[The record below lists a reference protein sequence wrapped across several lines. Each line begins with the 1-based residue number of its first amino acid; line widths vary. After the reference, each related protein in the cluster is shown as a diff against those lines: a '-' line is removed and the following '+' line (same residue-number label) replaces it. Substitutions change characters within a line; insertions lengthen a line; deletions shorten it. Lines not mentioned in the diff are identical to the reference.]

1 MEMYLYFYLWL
12 ISYKLGNYYKGI
24 GNTILSQRVAGGKN
38 AKIRWNLYFC
48 KTWECKKFFVFSCPS
63 MMIAVFTIGSLCW
76 SSQQY
81 MISHNR
87 EMGTTEQCTTL
98 FPIFSSK
105 KGTGQKKYN
114 RKINNIDNT
123 LVLFYFVVP
132 TRTTPVV
139 LFKFKLNRFT
149 THSCTAYFIQTS
161 FSL

>member
-1 MEMYLYFYLWL
+1 MYLYLYLRL
-12 ISYKLGNYYKGI
+12 INYKLGNKG
-24 GNTILSQRVAGGKN
+24 RKEEGGKN

-81 MISHNR
+81 TYNIYVSYI
-87 EMGTTEQCTTL
+87 TERRVQQSNVLLCSLLSRQKRGLDKRNITRKSTTL
-98 FPIFSSK
+98 II
-105 KGTGQKKYN
+105 
-114 RKINNIDNT
+114 RW
-123 LVLFYFVVP
+123 FYLTIP
-132 TRTTPVV
+132 PRTTPVV